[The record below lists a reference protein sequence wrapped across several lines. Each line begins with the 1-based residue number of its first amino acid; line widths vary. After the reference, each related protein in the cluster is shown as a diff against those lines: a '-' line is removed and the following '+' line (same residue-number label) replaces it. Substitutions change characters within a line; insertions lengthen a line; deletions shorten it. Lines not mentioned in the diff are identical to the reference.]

1 MKVERYDESRGE
13 CDLYDPETGRRWR
26 SPCEPTGRQKPN
38 EDQKSKREE
47 SDMQTET
54 VFENAGQALDAK
66 VRHYCAE
73 RHCSYDEGFHA
84 MKEVEPQLWHR
95 YASGESDLDPKDK
108 EGSEEFARRIQA
120 YSEHFKISPG
130 VAELR
135 VRQDDPKMKKYSRQG
150 GSIVMD
156 TEQIPLSAESVVDSR
171 AQERMAKGEVKDYA
185 EAVKAILAEDPL
197 LAECYRSGR
206 PYLEG
211 SAAHA
216 YEDEQTNGPT
226 EKARLGV
233 LINGARKSDNS
244 PDVELMLKTANLAPD
259 LVRGAASER
268 IDELANEFIDKLV
281 APGLKSERYPEA
293 LGQVRRDN
301 PALVAAAESGRMS
314 EEALRQIFWPWFSR
328 D

>member
-1 MKVERYDESRGE
+1 MN
-13 CDLYDPETGRRWR
+13 
-26 SPCEPTGRQKPN
+26 Q
-38 EDQKSKREE
+38 
-47 SDMQTET
+47 ET
-54 VFENAGQALDAK
+54 VESASEQIDGLAKKYQDQLGLSYSDALKKVAREKPTLWRQYSSCESHVGRKVREASEERERRVVVYQSHFNVDERRARQMVQDHDPGMRNIPLDAGS
-66 VRHYCAE
+66 V
-73 RHCSYDEGFHA
+73 
-84 MKEVEPQLWHR
+84 
-95 YASGESDLDPKDK
+95 LD
-108 EGSEEFARRIQA
+108 
-120 YSEHFKISPG
+120 
-130 VAELR
+130 V
-135 VRQDDPKMKKYSRQG
+135 
-150 GSIVMD
+150 
-156 TEQIPLSAESVVDSR
+156 R
-171 AQERMAKGEVKDYA
+171 AQERVKQGAKNYS
-185 EAVKAILAEDPL
+185 EAVKAVLADDPL

-268 IDELANEFIDKLV
+268 INELANEFIDKLV